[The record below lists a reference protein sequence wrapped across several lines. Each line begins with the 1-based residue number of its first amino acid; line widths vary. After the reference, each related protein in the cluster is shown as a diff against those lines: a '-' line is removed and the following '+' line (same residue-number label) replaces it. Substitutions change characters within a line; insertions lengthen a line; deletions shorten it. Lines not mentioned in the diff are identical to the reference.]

1 MLLKFLVD
9 GYYNGQHK
17 YKKGLTYEID
27 NTLGEANRWLKRG
40 AIEVPFETIVAK
52 EEIELGPEVITL
64 PEEVVVKR
72 DTKKENGRGNKRNKG
87 IPLNETSEIL

>member
-17 YKKGLTYEID
+17 YKKGMTYEID
-27 NTLGEANRWLKRG
+27 NAFGEADRWLKRG
-40 AIEVPFETIVAK
+40 AIEVPFEALVEADPII
-52 EEIELGPEVITL
+52 EEITA
-64 PEEVVVKR
+64 PEELVVKQA
-72 DTKKENGRGNKRNKG
+72 TKKENGRGNKRNKG